1 MRIYK
6 QLEQFF
12 DYITIQVRHSKLIAN
27 SNRYMSDAAGS
38 SIEELNPPT
47 SGESSTSASRPA
59 ALNSNGETP
68 RQGKSGKLGV
78 VRVMR
83 NETFSFCLKYFPSF
97 KALPEDKSEAEAR
110 QLVDMTAQNGCLP
123 LRKINL
129 TDKVALIRDLGQC
142 PLETVAKNFR
152 EVKAYGLVVG
162 LSGSKLDDVVY
173 DRQSPEPLD
182 IVVGF
187 VNRRSLGKLMKL
199 MTPKEPLLTQLFTK
213 EPEVDKGLLIVWS
226 IATFSVAMGALWAG
240 VISHQLYRYQAYKAS
255 RPAAAAE
262 ESQHEGRR
270 ASVDENGEVMKKPEE
285 IDIEEDIDLQFTPK
299 AMVLFVAFMCG
310 ALIVLY
316 LFIQYLVY
324 VIIGMF
330 VLASTVALIGVLEP
344 LFYMLPFGTARLPNY
359 AFPCFYGSLEVR
371 QVFLILFSIGLA
383 FSWVVIRH
391 NSKSWLLQDFL
402 GVVFSIYM
410 IKTLRLPNLM
420 KSTPHNQ
427 TGSFAKS
434 SGKGDSIM
442 VEVARGGGSD
452 EQIPMV
458 MRVPH
463 LSNEDIGACF
473 GEYSVLGFGDILIP
487 GFLVAY
493 VHSFDLIA
501 SQGCLYYVTSVTA
514 YGAGLVVTFIGLY
527 VMKMAQPALLYL
539 VPATLI
545 PVILVAWCRGEL
557 REIWYGI
564 KLETPFP
571 SEEEPEPPA
580 DSFKRRRSQDDE
592 AQRGPPRPAAAAA
605 TEPPPQLPVPPQ
617 RSALFPVHRFAQPAP
632 HVPASPL
639 FHVPA
644 RYF

>member
-1 MRIYK
+1 
-6 QLEQFF
+6 
-12 DYITIQVRHSKLIAN
+12 
-27 SNRYMSDAAGS
+27 
-38 SIEELNPPT
+38 
-47 SGESSTSASRPA
+47 
-59 ALNSNGETP
+59 
-68 RQGKSGKLGV
+68 
-78 VRVMR
+78 
-83 NETFSFCLKYFPSF
+83 
-97 KALPEDKSEAEAR
+97 
-110 QLVDMTAQNGCLP
+110 MTAQNACLP
-123 LRKINL
+123 LHKINL
-129 TDKVALIRDLGQC
+129 TDKVALIRDLGHC

-152 EVKAYGLVVG
+152 DVKAYGLVVG

-173 DRQSPEPLD
+173 DRQSSEPLD

-199 MTPKEPLLTQLFTK
+199 MTPKEPLPTQLFTK
-213 EPEVDKGLLIVWS
+213 EPEIDKGLLIVWS

-240 VISHQLYRYQAYKAS
+240 VISHQLYRYHAYKAS
-255 RPAAAAE
+255 HPVAAAE

-270 ASVDENGEVMKKPEE
+270 ASVDEAGEVVKKPEE
-285 IDIEEDIDLQFTPK
+285 IDIGEDVDLQLTPR

-310 ALIVLY
+310 TLILLY

-324 VIIGMF
+324 LIIGMF

-420 KSTPHNQ
+420 VICVLLVLLFFYDIFFVFVTPYLVP
-427 TGSFAKS
+427 
-434 SGKGDSIM
+434 KGDSIM

-514 YGAGLVVTFIGLY
+514 YGVGLVVTFIGLY
-527 VMKMAQPALLYL
+527 IMKMAQPALLYL

-545 PVILVAWCRGEL
+545 PVILIAWCRGEL
-557 REIWYGI
+557 REIWYGF
-564 KLETPFP
+564 KPETPFP
-571 SEEEPEPPA
+571 SEEESEPPA
-580 DSFKRRRSQDDE
+580 DSSKRTRSKDDE
-592 AQRGPPRPAAAAA
+592 AQRGPPRPPGPA
-605 TEPPPQLPVPPQ
+605 TVPPL
-617 RSALFPVHRFAQPAP
+617 RPALFPVHRFPQPVPAP
-632 HVPASPL
+632 PL
-639 FHVPA
+639 FHVPPG
-644 RYF
+644 YF